1 MPNEHSDCLCDK
13 LVRKGKF
20 IKYEMLLANR
30 KTTCIMLVI
39 MKTARKKSQVD
50 FHAGQVR
57 FNGQGYWASHPIP
70 KSLAMMS
77 KKWSQ
82 TSKM

>member
-1 MPNEHSDCLCDK
+1 MPNEYSGCLCDK

-39 MKTARKKSQVD
+39 MKMAQKKSQSVVWD
-50 FHAGQVR
+50 
-57 FNGQGYWASHPIP
+57 
-70 KSLAMMS
+70 K
-77 KKWSQ
+77 
-82 TSKM
+82 